1 MKPTVQIVCITYNQE
16 AYIAQAL
23 ASLVAQQTDF
33 PFEIIVADDRST
45 DGTPRIIQEFHAKY
59 PALIRPIFQETNLG
73 AAGNF
78 LDALNRVEAEF
89 LALCEGDDYWTDP
102 SKLQKQHDALRAHPE
117 CAVCFHP
124 VRIIDEGGAVTDERF
139 PAPQFR
145 FNKTRLQF
153 ADLAKRNFI
162 QTNAVMYRWQFQN
175 QDLRRVYSPNI
186 LPGDWFIHLV
196 HAHAG
201 DILFLEDVMSVY
213 RIWSGGIWNGA
224 GKSDAWFSACGIPSL
239 RFYRALH
246 GLFPQEFPLPTLRC
260 LEYCDKIL
268 AAARTAG
275 RQDLVATLEREFPEF
290 LCILPRYR
298 ILLRLRYFCR
308 ALKNLPAARRVL
320 RSLGSPQ
327 KTEKIAR

>member
-16 AYIAQAL
+16 AFIAQAL
-23 ASLVAQQTDF
+23 ASLVVQQTDF

-45 DGTPRIIQEFHAKY
+45 DETPRIIREFHAKY
-59 PALIRPIFQETNLG
+59 PALIRPIFQEKNLG

-78 LDALNRVEAEF
+78 LDALTRVEAEF

-102 SKLQKQHDALRAHPE
+102 FKLQKQHDTLRAHPE

-124 VRIIDEGGAVTDERF
+124 VRIVDEKGADTGELF

-145 FNKTRLQF
+145 FHKTCLQF

-162 QTNAVMYRWQFQN
+162 PTNAVMYRWQFQN
-175 QDLRRVYSPNI
+175 QDLRRLYSPNI
-186 LPGDWFIHLV
+186 LPGDWFIHLL

-201 DILFLEDVMSVY
+201 DILFLDDVMSVY
-213 RIWSGGIWNGA
+213 RIWPGGIWNGV
-224 GKSDAWFSACGIPSL
+224 GKSDAWLCAYGISNL

-246 GLFPQEFPLPTLRC
+246 GLFPQDFPMPTLLC
-260 LEYCDKIL
+260 LEYCEKIL
-268 AAARTAG
+268 QAARTTG

-290 LCILPRYR
+290 LRILPRYR

-308 ALKNLPAARRVL
+308 AVKNLPLAKRVL
-320 RSLGSPQ
+320 HRLGS
-327 KTEKIAR
+327 TR